1 MYNIELEVRWNC
13 LSTYEQRL
21 KAFAESISF
30 QIPTEEEVDT
40 VYQTFI
46 NNGSHKVDRFINDNG
61 ESNMQSMN
69 NRRKPSPLHRIR
81 IF

>member
-1 MYNIELEVRWNC
+1 MEC

-30 QIPTEEEVDT
+30 ELPTEEEVDT
-40 VYQTFI
+40 VYHTFLY
-46 NNGSHKVDRFINDNG
+46 NNSHKVDRFINDDG
-61 ESNMQSMN
+61 ESHIRSMDERN
-69 NRRKPSPLHRIR
+69 NASHSHKMR